1 MQSTAK
7 ENILRKIKKALEIP
21 VPLPFPELNAIN
33 TIYPF
38 PSDDLK
44 TIFTT
49 VFTSLLGKLQWFEH
63 EENMVQQFLLMAE
76 AQGWKEIYCA
86 EPQLR
91 DIFITYGF
99 SSFSEKNIADVDVSI
114 TSCEALVARTGTI
127 LLSSKLPEGR
137 TASVYAPV
145 HVCVAFTHQ
154 MVYDNSDAILMMQ
167 NKYPT
172 QLPSMLC
179 FATGP
184 SRTADIEKTLVV
196 GVHGPK
202 EVFCLIIDK

>member
-49 VFTSLLGKLQWFEH
+49 VFTSLLGKLQRLEH
-63 EENMVQQFLLMAE
+63 EENMVKQFFLLAE
-76 AQGWKEIYCA
+76 AQGWKEVYCA
-86 EPQLR
+86 EPHLR
-91 DIFITYGF
+91 EVFTTYGY
-99 SSFSEKNIADVDVSI
+99 SNFSEKNIADVDVAI

-127 LLSSKLPEGR
+127 LLSSALPEGR

-154 MVYDNSDAILMMQ
+154 LVYDISDAILMMQ
-167 NKYPT
+167 KKYPT
-172 QLPSMLC
+172 QLPSMFC